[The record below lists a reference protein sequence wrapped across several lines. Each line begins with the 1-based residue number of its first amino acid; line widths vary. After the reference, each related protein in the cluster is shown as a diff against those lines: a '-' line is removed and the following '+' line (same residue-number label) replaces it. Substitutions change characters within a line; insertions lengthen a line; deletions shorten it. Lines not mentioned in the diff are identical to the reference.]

1 MAIRDDYVS
10 GLFYSSSVESPGI
23 DAVRKSI
30 GYLASAFMVLLL
42 LNLPLHAQRWS
53 WPEKPENIKVLSEET
68 TGGRLAGVMAGFT
81 QGLGVRCTY
90 CHVGESGKGFSTYDF
105 VSDEK
110 PNKDRARVMIRMVED
125 IKGYLQKIEPSG
137 ANRVELSC
145 NTCHRGLS
153 RPISLSAQLDETF
166 RTDGID
172 ASIAQYSELKEKY
185 YGTGSYQF
193 KESLLNNFGY
203 AILSEN
209 PENALKVFKL
219 NTKEYPKSG
228 NTWDSLA
235 ETYMGKGD
243 MKNAK
248 KYYKKSWKFN
258 PDSQHARDMLK
269 KIKEGK

>member
-10 GLFYSSSVESPGI
+10 GFLYSSSVESPGI

-42 LNLPLHAQRWS
+42 LNLPLHAQSWS
-53 WPEKPENIKVLSEET
+53 WPEKPENIKVLSEEI

-81 QGLGVRCTY
+81 QALGVHCSY
-90 CHVGESGKGFSTYDF
+90 CHVGEEGKGFSTYDF
-105 VSDEK
+105 ASDAN
-110 PNKDRARVMIRMVED
+110 PNKDRAREMLRMVED
-125 IKGYLQKIEPSG
+125 IKGHLQMIEPSG
-137 ANRVELSC
+137 AIRVELSC

-153 RPISLSAQLDETF
+153 RPISLRAQLDETF

-185 YGTGSYQF
+185 YGTGAYQF

-209 PENALKVFKL
+209 PEGALKVFKL

-248 KYYKKSWKFN
+248 KYYKKSLKFN
-258 PDSQHARDMLK
+258 PDNQHARDMLK